1 MRALLDRFQHRLVPA
16 LLTAV
21 GVSLVAAGLL
31 SYTAPVE
38 ATPSASD
45 LPTPADQTPG
55 PSSLLTF
62 PPIASPSP
70 TASAGSSPTKSAV
83 ASRVVIPALDIDLPV
98 IRQPATPNGHPPCNV
113 AMYLQQLHQPGQP
126 GPTYIYAHAR
136 TGMFLPIL
144 TASKVANGRRMIG
157 MLAQVYTTD
166 DQLYLYEIVEVRR
179 HVTTLDAAFAEKR
192 ETLWLQTSE
201 GPYLPGDQVGPK
213 TQVIALPL
221 SHGPADHKEANPK
234 AKPVFCG

>member
-1 MRALLDRFQHRLVPA
+1 MSALVDRLQHRLLPA
-16 LLTAV
+16 LLAAI

-45 LPTPADQTPG
+45 LPAIVTDTPR
-55 PSSLLTF
+55 PSARLTF
-62 PPIASPSP
+62 PPFSSPSAAP
-70 TASAGSSPTKSAV
+70 SATV
-83 ASRVVIPALDIDLPV
+83 APAKVVATRVVVPALDIDLPV
-98 IRQPATPNGHPPCNV
+98 IRQPGGANAFPPCDV

-126 GPTYIYAHAR
+126 GPTYLYAHAR

-144 TASKVANGRRMIG
+144 EASKINNGKRMKG
-157 MLAQVYTTD
+157 MLVQVYTSD

-179 HVTTLDAAFAEKR
+179 HVTTLDAALRDKR
-192 ETLWLQTSE
+192 ESVWLQTSE
-201 GPYLPGDQVGPK
+201 GPVGTFEK

-221 SHGPADHKEANPK
+221 SHGPADHKEAHPK
-234 AKPVFCG
+234 ADPVFCH